1 MSFVSKLQRLDDCA
15 KNGLR
20 TGFYTV
26 FEWKEILRKRSLYQD
41 VCWSEQQKK
50 DFDTFWR
57 HTCHRNLSSRWH
69 RMYQSYN
76 GIFNVEYVPEILYSS
91 KIEPR
96 MNEAAYGK
104 VFSNKAL
111 YELIYQ
117 DTSVC
122 FPETIAMTDGQ
133 TCFDAKRRVIE
144 ADRFIDLL
152 SDAGDVVIKPSSGY
166 GSGHGIIFANFI
178 HGIDQSTGKT
188 IKDIFNGLITQEV
201 IVQRYFH
208 QNSILNSINPTSLN
222 SIRVTT
228 YIVDG
233 KVYHAPLTMRCGS
246 GKSRVDNIHSGGIV
260 VSVQDNGMLGKTAY
274 RLGYTDVCERMDVH
288 PDSGVVFANVS
299 LPHIDRVIEAAC
311 NLHGRTP
318 HIGIIGW
325 DFSMD
330 GNGKPTIIEAN
341 YHGNSVWFPQIC
353 HGKGIFGEH
362 TEYLIQKYT

>member
-1 MSFVSKLQRLDDCA
+1 MSLVSKLQRLDDRA
-15 KNGLR
+15 KNDLR
-20 TGFYTV
+20 TGFYTA

-41 VCWSEQQKK
+41 VRWSKQQQK
-50 DFDTFWR
+50 DFDAFWQHAYNKR
-57 HTCHRNLSSRWH
+57 ISNRWH
-69 RMYQSYN
+69 RMYESYN
-76 GIFNVEYVPEILYSS
+76 GVFNVEYVPEILYTS

-104 VFSNKAL
+104 VLSNKAL
-111 YELIYQ
+111 FELIYQ
-117 DTSVC
+117 DASVR
-122 FPETIAMTDGQ
+122 FPETIALTDGR
-133 TCFDAKRRVIE
+133 TCFDSRRRVIGT
-144 ADRFIDLL
+144 DRFIDLL
-152 SDAGDVVIKPSSGY
+152 SNAGEVVIKPSSGF
-166 GSGHGIIFANFI
+166 GSGHGIVFANFNC
-178 HGIDQSTGKT
+178 GIDLSTGKT
-188 IKDIFNGLITQEV
+188 VKDVLTGLITKEV

-208 QNSILNSINPTSLN
+208 QNSVLSSINPTSLN

-233 KVYHAPLTMRCGS
+233 KVYYAPLTMRCGS
-246 GKSRVDNIHSGGIV
+246 GKSRLDNIHSGGLVIAV
-260 VSVQDNGMLGKTAY
+260 NDNGTLGKTAY
-274 RLGYTDVCERMDVH
+274 RLGHTDVCERMYAH
-288 PDSGVVFANVS
+288 PNSGVVFANIN
-299 LPHIDRVIEAAC
+299 LPHIDKVIDVAR